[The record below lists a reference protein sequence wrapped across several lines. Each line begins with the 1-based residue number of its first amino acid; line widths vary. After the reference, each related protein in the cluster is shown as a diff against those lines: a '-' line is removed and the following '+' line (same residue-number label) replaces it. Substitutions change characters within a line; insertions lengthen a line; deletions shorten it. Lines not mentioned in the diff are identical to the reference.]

1 MPPLRRVFRSRRQQT
16 AGAETPDEDGGGA
29 GDEAGGEVREETTM
43 TWADHDEG
51 DGGAEAFLTNHNRR
65 MVDDTLRMAA
75 IVKA

>member
-1 MPPLRRVFRSRRQQT
+1 
-16 AGAETPDEDGGGA
+16 
-29 GDEAGGEVREETTM
+29 VREGTTM

-51 DGGAEAFLTNHNRR
+51 DGDVEAFLTNHNRR